1 MRSGSEVQALTW
13 LALPWLELTPPP
25 NFFTVAIQQPRKIP
39 KSIYNRIRPTG
50 SCPPRIYGLPK
61 IHKPQTPLRPMHYVI
76 SCIGA
81 PSYKLSKYIASVISP
96 LAGRTS
102 SHVLNS
108 KHFTGVMKEEHVEA
122 DEALVSFDVTSL
134 FTNVP
139 TEEAVEVIHRKLTE
153 EEDLVERTPLS
164 SERIAELLQLRLK
177 STYFSYN
184 GEFYKQ
190 REGAAMGSPVSAV
203 VTNLYMEFF
212 EELAL
217 ESAPSRPRFWKWYV
231 DDTCCIIQR
240 DAVEPLLHHLNKVRP
255 TIKFTME
262 LEKDGSL
269 PFLDTSLTQRE
280 DGTLNVTVFRK
291 HTRTGICTL
300 TPTTQRVQRG

>member
-1 MRSGSEVQALTW
+1 M
-13 LALPWLELTPPP
+13 
-25 NFFTVAIQQPRKIP
+25 
-39 KSIYNRIRPTG
+39 
-50 SCPPRIYGLPK
+50 
-61 IHKPQTPLRPMHYVI
+61 
-76 SCIGA
+76 
-81 PSYKLSKYIASVISP
+81 
-96 LAGRTS
+96 
-102 SHVLNS
+102 
-108 KHFTGVMKEEHVEA
+108 EA

-139 TEEAVEVIHRKLTE
+139 TEEAVEVIHRKLAE

-164 SERIAELLQLRLK
+164 PERIAELLQLCLK

-184 GEFYKQ
+184 GEFYEQ

-203 VTNLYMEFF
+203 VANLYMEFF

-217 ESAPSRPRFWKWYV
+217 ESAPSRPRFWKRYV
-231 DDTCCIIQR
+231 DDTCCIMQR
-240 DAVEPLLHHLNKVRP
+240 DAVEPLLRHLNEVRP

-269 PFLDTSLTQRE
+269 PFLDTSLTRRE

-291 HTRTGICTL
+291 QTHTDRYLHFNSHHPTSAKRAAVRSLFDRARNITLRKEDLRKEEEHLTTTFRQNGYPLTIHTCHLLLHTETICT
-300 TPTTQRVQRG
+300 TRGGAR